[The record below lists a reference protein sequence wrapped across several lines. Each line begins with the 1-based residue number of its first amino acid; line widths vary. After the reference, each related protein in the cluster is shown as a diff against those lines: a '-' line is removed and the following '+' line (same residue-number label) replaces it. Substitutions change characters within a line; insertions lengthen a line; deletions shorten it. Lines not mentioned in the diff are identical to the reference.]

1 MGHHWLGRAAF
12 GLSIAAIF
20 TGIYIAAVGWGYY
33 VAYGATLAMFL
44 LLMAMKDVID
54 IFMVGYVMTGILYG
68 CSSAAYLH
76 ILAMGCYCKRCLVW
90 GEQLAVRFAKAACL
104 HGRHSKGVWRVM
116 VNATSRQSKRKAC
129 LGWLQL
135 CA

>member
-76 ILAMGCYCKRCLVW
+76 ILAMGCYCKMSGLGGTTGCKVCQ
-90 GEQLAVRFAKAACL
+90 GCMFAWKA
-104 HGRHSKGVWRVM
+104 
-116 VNATSRQSKRKAC
+116 
-129 LGWLQL
+129 
-135 CA
+135 